1 MIQVALTKDDHF
13 SKTFLLRSSASTVAK
28 VKIVMTD
35 KKGLKTYQIEVIE
48 TMSALIE
55 VVAEDGETAMLE
67 AQERYRNEDIVL
79 YPDDFIDT
87 KFIIFGV
94 E

>member
-1 MIQVALTKDDHF
+1 
-13 SKTFLLRSSASTVAK
+13 
-28 VKIVMTD
+28 MTD
-35 KKGLKTYQIEVIE
+35 KKGLKTYQIEIIE

-55 VVAEDGETAMLE
+55 VIAEDGETAMLE

-79 YPDDFIDT
+79 EADNFIDT